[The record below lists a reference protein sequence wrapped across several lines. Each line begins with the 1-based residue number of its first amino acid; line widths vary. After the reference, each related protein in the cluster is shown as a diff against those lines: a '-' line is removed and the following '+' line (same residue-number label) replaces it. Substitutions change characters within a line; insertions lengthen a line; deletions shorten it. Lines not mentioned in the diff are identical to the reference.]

1 VNTNRKI
8 PSGLIALKSIV
19 EGTSDHTGQEFF
31 QLLVKNLSQVLDVHG
46 VWITEYL
53 KESNEL
59 RALAF
64 WLGGHFVK
72 EYKYKVKNTP
82 CEPVVNSR
90 DICHIPDKVI
100 ELFPKDPDLD
110 KLNAVS
116 YMGISIKDINGEVVG
131 HLAMLDNKPMEEIPE
146 AMAIFRIFA
155 ARATAEMRRLRATIL
170 LEDSE
175 RKLKRVFNGVQEAII
190 EFDDNYIVVQIN
202 ASGLNLLN
210 ADLFQIMEKD
220 VRIFFDDEGIDKL
233 TISVKSLGIKE
244 NTNTSLVLQ
253 GHLNFT
259 PPGGIKIP
267 TEASLSK
274 YSVDGKNY
282 YALFFHSVHEQV
294 QTKMELEKLTLE
306 TSMLKEK
313 ASFLGNNVI
322 LGESTAIQEVKLM
335 INQVAPAS
343 TTVLI
348 TGETGTGKELVAQEI
363 HLEGLRN
370 DKPLITLNCA
380 ALPAELIES
389 ELFGHV
395 KGAFTGATNARD
407 GRFVMA
413 NGGTIFLDEIGEMNL
428 ALQAKLLRVIQQG
441 EFEPLGSSKTIK
453 VDVRIIAAT
462 NRNLLEEVNKGSFR
476 EDLYYRL
483 NVFPIYI
490 PPLRA
495 RGKDVSIISDVF
507 LNKLSQ
513 RNKIKFSGLTEFDVE
528 ILLKYHWP
536 GNVRELQNVLERALI
551 LSRDGKIDLSYLIK
565 VDQPMSAINK
575 ENDQFVYNEE
585 QMKLFE
591 KQNIINALYK
601 SKWKI
606 SGKDGAAQILGIP
619 ITTLNSRI
627 KKYEISKPFRNF

>member
-1 VNTNRKI
+1 
-8 PSGLIALKSIV
+8 
-19 EGTSDHTGQEFF
+19 
-31 QLLVKNLSQVLDVHG
+31 
-46 VWITEYL
+46 
-53 KESNEL
+53 
-59 RALAF
+59 
-64 WLGGHFVK
+64 
-72 EYKYKVKNTP
+72 
-82 CEPVVNSR
+82 
-90 DICHIPDKVI
+90 
-100 ELFPKDPDLD
+100 
-110 KLNAVS
+110 
-116 YMGISIKDINGEVVG
+116 
-131 HLAMLDNKPMEEIPE
+131 
-146 AMAIFRIFA
+146 
-155 ARATAEMRRLRATIL
+155 
-170 LEDSE
+170 
-175 RKLKRVFNGVQEAII
+175 
-190 EFDDNYIVVQIN
+190 
-202 ASGLNLLN
+202 
-210 ADLFQIMEKD
+210 
-220 VRIFFDDEGIDKL
+220 
-233 TISVKSLGIKE
+233 
-244 NTNTSLVLQ
+244 
-253 GHLNFT
+253 
-259 PPGGIKIP
+259 
-267 TEASLSK
+267 
-274 YSVDGKNY
+274 
-282 YALFFHSVHEQV
+282 
-294 QTKMELEKLTLE
+294 MELEKLTLE

-348 TGETGTGKELVAQEI
+348 TGETGTGKELVAQAI

-395 KGAFTGATNARD
+395 KGAFTGAISARD

-483 NVFPIYI
+483 NVFPIHM
-490 PPLRA
+490 PPLRE
-495 RGKDVSIISDVF
+495 RGKDVSIISEVF

-575 ENDQFVYNEE
+575 ENEQHVYNEE

-606 SGKDGAAQILGIP
+606 SGKDGAAQFLGIP